1 MQRFRRS
8 TVNCLQRLPQLSIG
22 NCQVD
27 SAAVPVNC
35 FGFIEAGHDV
45 AAPPP
50 LLLLL
55 LLLLMLM
62 LVLFVQLT
70 IYYKQIYVH
79 SWLYIQSVDRLFV
92 CLLNSCNLRFQ
103 LAAWQTSFFGQKRHA
118 WFRGDCDVDYLRWK
132 MCWRYCRSS
141 NTVMLY
147 GYMVF
152 THLQLL
158 ISRGRLA
165 IDVSVRFNSW
175 FDFPIIDCICVRV
188 CVRFICKLTEV
199 YSLHF
204 ISSETT
210 KMQSQCSDNSAATTL
225 SLSL

>member
-62 LVLFVQLT
+62 LVLFVQLA

-103 LAAWQTSFFGQKRHA
+103 LAAWQTSFFWSETSRMIQRRLRCGLPQME
-118 WFRGDCDVDYLRWK
+118 DVLKILQEQQHCYATI
-132 MCWRYCRSS
+132 CS
-141 NTVMLY
+141 
-147 GYMVF
+147 YMV
-152 THLQLL
+152 
-158 ISRGRLA
+158 I
-165 IDVSVRFNSW
+165 W
-175 FDFPIIDCICVRV
+175 
-188 CVRFICKLTEV
+188 
-199 YSLHF
+199 YSH
-204 ISSETT
+204 IYN
-210 KMQSQCSDNSAATTL
+210 C
-225 SLSL
+225 